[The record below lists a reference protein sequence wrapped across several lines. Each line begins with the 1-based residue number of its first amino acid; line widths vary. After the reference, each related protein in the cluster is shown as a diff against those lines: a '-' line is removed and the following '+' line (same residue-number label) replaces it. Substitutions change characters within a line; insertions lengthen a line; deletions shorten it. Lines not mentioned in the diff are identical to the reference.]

1 MPLVEDNPLDPKYNP
16 ITFDEGAAS
25 NLEDLKTT
33 PEITTELEDEVI
45 WDKEPIIKNKISLVS
60 DSKTR
65 GYGMLGFITPVINK
79 GLSVGASL
87 KEIISDSDW
96 KTSDLNPTKEG
107 LTDKELY
114 KPENFSVIQNMMKR
128 RFGMDLKENKQEDI
142 VKSWRQFMKNRDM
155 YNSVNAWTMNSW
167 LRKSTPLDQKAT
179 KDSIELWSRVGGAFQ
194 KDEKTDQIQQAK
206 DTGFVLND
214 KGQLDWEYYKDKPV
228 SALYPKFDKKTTVG
242 MQSVY
247 DTTQAIVTDPVN
259 IIPIITF
266 GRIKSYFVK
275 KAAQNLRKKDIAL
288 TISKVTKNNKLSKAV
303 KEKNITQ
310 GVNKLT
316 FDAMQRAD
324 IQFSGMK
331 KALLGSAGLNGM
343 FNAGID
349 YLNQTSDIM
358 ADVQKDYK
366 VGQTIAVT
374 TLATIL
380 GGGVNFAYHAL
391 FNKAARN
398 ALGGASPTPWLF
410 EEMVK
415 NRAIIKEGAKTA
427 VAKDVWKDLRPEK
440 ISAIGAS
447 LRNNTIKFNT
457 WLDKVEEGAPL
468 SFKAAGDPAGKYDSV
483 YNAYMFGAPE
493 AGVEGVEGL
502 LRSYGII
509 YEGKR
514 TYLKD
519 ADGKAIKDNFSN
531 WLIDI
536 TVAAPKEIK
545 KEIRR
550 NYRLTLG
557 KNGPEKFR
565 SPTTKRPIN
574 FDTAM
579 NIIAADLSESGFKLG
594 QMGNMRKKLGK
605 DAKLTL
611 DKTGTI
617 QDDILD
623 PIDTKSLA
631 ARINSFGEKLPNPV
645 KGIYDS
651 STWITKSFIR
661 AIVTNPGTTWLNYQ
675 GWKVMTGLE
684 STGRMAQMMLHGG
697 NATIQALVG
706 RGKYSANQ
714 FQLAQNIFDNQ
725 VYKAR
730 SLLDIETTVDET
742 QSFMAFYPQAQKLMR
757 WANGGVEVK
766 DMNKYLDLAPV
777 ESTTKVWYKKP
788 AAGVDWY
795 VDKMQTLWGT
805 KAMDIYS
812 KSVEFMTS
820 MDYLTRKQYNMGIND
835 FLNSKDAWRIT
846 ETDQWTALVAEAV
859 SNAQRN
865 TFSKSFGDMK
875 GGLGRFAKFIEEL
888 RNIPLFG
895 TKTPFGQFYNNT
907 VAFQMEASGLSAIHQ
922 AFFRKSKFYEK
933 TKKEA
938 LGRSIGEKAAFAAA
952 AWTAYFYMAESRK
965 EALEE
970 GLPWYAERDD
980 AGRIRNYKYD
990 YPKNL
995 PMWLGTVGA
1004 YVARLEAPPQDLLE
1018 EGLKTFTIEAFTR
1031 GANVSLDVLKD
1042 IFLDTASGKNP
1053 AGLLE
1058 EIAIHSGGFAAN
1070 IGGGFQRPLEPFGDV
1085 VRMLKGDIVVDKR
1098 INGENINQLVRY
1110 TDSIF
1115 DYLVSNDSVYAPL
1128 KKLGTTGKTE
1138 KFDVTVKDPL
1148 RGQPEKALGLR
1159 EEPVLSTAQ
1168 RMLNQISKPYWKA
1181 GQTIKN
1187 MFPEVNNI
1195 MTKMMSFHLE
1205 NEAEK
1210 WYNSEAWQ
1218 KGNPLSKDSLTVQRQ
1233 LIWKNKVVKPA
1244 KKKVEVELAASFDP
1258 ENKRLQI
1265 LYEISKTKS
1274 ETRLSTILNEY
1285 QNYSGKINKRK
1296 LTDLSTVELQ
1306 TFIAYMDDYDA
1317 MKIREIEAMALP
1329 LMESN

>member
-502 LRSYGII
+502 LRRYGII

-557 KNGPEKFR
+557 K
-565 SPTTKRPIN
+565 KR
-574 FDTAM
+574 T
-579 NIIAADLSESGFKLG
+579 
-594 QMGNMRKKLGK
+594 
-605 DAKLTL
+605 
-611 DKTGTI
+611 
-617 QDDILD
+617 
-623 PIDTKSLA
+623 
-631 ARINSFGEKLPNPV
+631 
-645 KGIYDS
+645 
-651 STWITKSFIR
+651 
-661 AIVTNPGTTWLNYQ
+661 
-675 GWKVMTGLE
+675 
-684 STGRMAQMMLHGG
+684 
-697 NATIQALVG
+697 
-706 RGKYSANQ
+706 
-714 FQLAQNIFDNQ
+714 
-725 VYKAR
+725 
-730 SLLDIETTVDET
+730 
-742 QSFMAFYPQAQKLMR
+742 
-757 WANGGVEVK
+757 
-766 DMNKYLDLAPV
+766 
-777 ESTTKVWYKKP
+777 
-788 AAGVDWY
+788 
-795 VDKMQTLWGT
+795 
-805 KAMDIYS
+805 
-812 KSVEFMTS
+812 
-820 MDYLTRKQYNMGIND
+820 
-835 FLNSKDAWRIT
+835 
-846 ETDQWTALVAEAV
+846 
-859 SNAQRN
+859 
-865 TFSKSFGDMK
+865 
-875 GGLGRFAKFIEEL
+875 
-888 RNIPLFG
+888 
-895 TKTPFGQFYNNT
+895 
-907 VAFQMEASGLSAIHQ
+907 
-922 AFFRKSKFYEK
+922 
-933 TKKEA
+933 
-938 LGRSIGEKAAFAAA
+938 
-952 AWTAYFYMAESRK
+952 
-965 EALEE
+965 
-970 GLPWYAERDD
+970 
-980 AGRIRNYKYD
+980 
-990 YPKNL
+990 
-995 PMWLGTVGA
+995 
-1004 YVARLEAPPQDLLE
+1004 
-1018 EGLKTFTIEAFTR
+1018 
-1031 GANVSLDVLKD
+1031 
-1042 IFLDTASGKNP
+1042 
-1053 AGLLE
+1053 
-1058 EIAIHSGGFAAN
+1058 
-1070 IGGGFQRPLEPFGDV
+1070 
-1085 VRMLKGDIVVDKR
+1085 
-1098 INGENINQLVRY
+1098 
-1110 TDSIF
+1110 
-1115 DYLVSNDSVYAPL
+1115 
-1128 KKLGTTGKTE
+1128 
-1138 KFDVTVKDPL
+1138 
-1148 RGQPEKALGLR
+1148 
-1159 EEPVLSTAQ
+1159 
-1168 RMLNQISKPYWKA
+1168 
-1181 GQTIKN
+1181 
-1187 MFPEVNNI
+1187 
-1195 MTKMMSFHLE
+1195 
-1205 NEAEK
+1205 
-1210 WYNSEAWQ
+1210 
-1218 KGNPLSKDSLTVQRQ
+1218 
-1233 LIWKNKVVKPA
+1233 
-1244 KKKVEVELAASFDP
+1244 
-1258 ENKRLQI
+1258 
-1265 LYEISKTKS
+1265 
-1274 ETRLSTILNEY
+1274 
-1285 QNYSGKINKRK
+1285 
-1296 LTDLSTVELQ
+1296 
-1306 TFIAYMDDYDA
+1306 
-1317 MKIREIEAMALP
+1317 
-1329 LMESN
+1329 

>member
-16 ITFDEGAAS
+16 ITFDAGAAS

-33 PEITTELEDEVI
+33 PEITTELEDEVV
-45 WDKEPIIKNKISLVS
+45 WDKAPIIKNKISLVS

-65 GYGMLGFITPVINK
+65 GLGMLGFITPVIDK
-79 GLSVGASL
+79 GLSIGASL
-87 KEIISDSDW
+87 SDIISESSW

-155 YNSVNAWTMNSW
+155 YQSVNALTMHNW
-167 LRKSTPLDQKAT
+167 LSKATPLDKKAT
-179 KDSIELWSRVGGAFQ
+179 KDSIDLWSKVGGAFQ
-194 KDEKTDQIQQAK
+194 KDERTDQIQQAK

-214 KGQLDWEYYKDKPV
+214 KGQLDWKYYKDKPV
-228 SALYPKFDKKTTVG
+228 SALYPKKSKTVG
-242 MQSVY
+242 MQSVT
-247 DTTQAIVTDPVN
+247 DTAQAIVTDPVN

-275 KAAQNLRKKDIAL
+275 SAAKNLRKKDIAL
-288 TISKVTKNNKLSKAV
+288 TISKVKKNRKLSQAKKENEITKA
-303 KEKNITQ
+303 
-310 GVNKLT
+310 VNKLT
-316 FDAMQRAD
+316 FTAMQRAD
-324 IQFSGMK
+324 VQFSGMK

-358 ADVQKDYK
+358 ADVKKDYS

-502 LRSYGII
+502 LRRYGII

-519 ADGKAIKDNFSN
+519 ADGKDIKDNFSN
-531 WLIDI
+531 WLIDV

-594 QMGNMRKKLGK
+594 QMGNMRKKLSK

-611 DKTGTI
+611 DKTGNI

-623 PIDTKSLA
+623 PIDTKSLSS
-631 ARINSFGEKLPNPV
+631 RLNSFGDKVTIPA
-645 KGIYDS
+645 KGIWDS
-651 STWITKSFIR
+651 SAWVTKSFIR

-706 RGKYSANQ
+706 RRKYSANQ

-725 VYKAR
+725 VYKTR
-730 SLLDIETTVDET
+730 SLLDLETTVDQA
-742 QSFMAFYPQAQKLMR
+742 QSFMAFYPKAQKLMK

-766 DMNKYLDLAPV
+766 DMNKYLDLAPI
-777 ESTTKVWYKKP
+777 ESTSKVWYKKP
-788 AAGVDWY
+788 AAAVDWY

-820 MDYLTRKQYNMGIND
+820 MDYLTRKQYNMGIDD

-865 TFSKSFGDMK
+865 TFSKSFADMK
-875 GGLGRFAKFIEEL
+875 GGLGNFAKFIENL
-888 RNIPLFG
+888 RNIPLAG
-895 TKTPFGQFYNNT
+895 TKVPFGQFYNNT
-907 VAFQMEASGLSAIHQ
+907 VAFQMEASGLSALHQ
-922 AFFRKSKFYEK
+922 AFYRKSKFYERTNK
-933 TKKEA
+933 QA
-938 LGRSIGEKAAFAAA
+938 LGRSIGEKAGFAAA
-952 AWTAYFYMAESRK
+952 SWTAFFYMTASRK
-965 EALEE
+965 DALEE

-980 AGRIRNYKYD
+980 AGRIRSYKYD

-1004 YVARLEAPPQDLLE
+1004 HLAKGELPPEDLIN
-1018 EGLKTFTIEAFTR
+1018 EGIKTFTLEAFTR

-1042 IFLDTASGKNP
+1042 VFLDTTSSNNSRAIEVE
-1053 AGLLE
+1053 A
-1058 EIAIHSGGFAAN
+1058 AIHLGGFAAN
-1070 IGGGFQRPLEPFGDV
+1070 IGGGFQRPLEPFGDAI
-1085 VRMLKGDIVVDKR
+1085 RMLKGDIVVDKR

-1110 TDSIF
+1110 TDSMF
-1115 DYLVSNDSVYAPL
+1115 DYLVSNDNMYVPL
-1128 KKLGTTGKTE
+1128 QKLGTTGKTE
-1138 KFDVTVKDPL
+1138 KFDATVVPPL

-1181 GQTIKN
+1181 GQTVKN
-1187 MFPEVNNI
+1187 MFPEVNNV

-1205 NEAEK
+1205 WHAEE
-1210 WYNSEAWQ
+1210 WYEQDAWQ
-1218 KGNPLSKDSLTVQRQ
+1218 KGTNEQRQ
-1233 LIWKNKVVKPA
+1233 LIWKEKVVDPA
-1244 KKKVEVELAASFDP
+1244 KKAVELQLAASLDP
-1258 ENKRLQI
+1258 ENKRLQT
-1265 LYEISKTKS
+1265 LYEISKRKS
-1274 ETRLSTILNEY
+1274 ESRLSTILDEY
-1285 QNYSGKINKRK
+1285 ENYTGRTGKRK

-1329 LMESN
+1329 LMEAN

>member
-1 MPLVEDNPLDPKYNP
+1 MPLVDDNPLDSKYDP
-16 ITFDEGAAS
+16 IDNATS
-25 NLEDLKTT
+25 LEDLRTT
-33 PEITTELEDEVI
+33 PEVIVDKYEDENGEVV
-45 WDKEPIIKNKISLVS
+45 WDKEPIIKNKISLVDKS
-60 DSKTR
+60 RT
-65 GYGMLGFITPVINK
+65 GGFGMLGWITPVVDK

-87 KEIISDSDW
+87 GNIIEEFDW
-96 KTSDLNPTKEG
+96 KNSDLNPTKEG

-114 KPENFSVIQNMMKR
+114 KPENFSVIQNIMKR

-155 YNSVNAWTMNSW
+155 YNSVNALTMNNW
-167 LRKSTPLDQKAT
+167 LRKANTLDKQAT

-194 KDEKTDQIQQAK
+194 KDERTDQIQQAK

-214 KGQLDWEYYKDKPV
+214 KGQLDWEYYKNQPI
-228 SALYPKFDKKTTVG
+228 SALYPKKDKTVG
-242 MQSVY
+242 EQSVT

-266 GRIKSYFVK
+266 GRIKSFFVK
-275 KAAQNLRKKDIAL
+275 RAAKNLRKKDIAL
-288 TISKVTKNNKLSKAV
+288 VTSKVKKNKKLSQAKKENEIQKA
-303 KEKNITQ
+303 
-310 GVNKLT
+310 VNKLT
-316 FDAMQRAD
+316 FTAMQRAD
-324 IQFSGMK
+324 VQFSGMK

-358 ADVQKDYK
+358 ADVKKDYS
-366 VGQTIAVT
+366 VGQTVAVT

-415 NRAIIKEGAKTA
+415 NRAIIKEGAKTSI
-427 VAKDVWKDLRPEK
+427 AKDVWKDLRPEK

-468 SFKAAGDPAGKYDSV
+468 SFRAAGDPAGKYDSV
-483 YNAYMFGAPE
+483 YNAYMFGAAE
-493 AGVEGVEGL
+493 DGVEGIEGL
-502 LRSYGII
+502 LRRYGII

-550 NYRLTLG
+550 NYRSTLG
-557 KNGPEKFR
+557 KHGPEKFR
-565 SPTTKRPIN
+565 SSTTNRPIN

-579 NIIAADLSESGFKLG
+579 NIIAADLSEAGFKLG
-594 QMGNMRKKLGK
+594 LMGNMAKKIGK

-611 DKTGTI
+611 DKTGKI
-617 QDDILD
+617 QNEIID
-623 PIDTKSLA
+623 PIDTKFLSSRL
-631 ARINSFGEKLPNPV
+631 NSFGDKVTIPA
-645 KGIYDS
+645 KGIWDS
-651 STWITKSFIR
+651 SAWVTKSFIR

-730 SLLDIETTVDET
+730 RILDLETTVDEV
-742 QSFMAFYPQAQKLMR
+742 QSFMAFYPEAQKLMK

-766 DMNKYLDLAPV
+766 DMNKYLDLAPA
-777 ESTTKVWYKKP
+777 EPTIKTWYKKP
-788 AAGVDWY
+788 AEMVDAY
-795 VDKMQTLWGT
+795 VDKMQILWGT

-820 MDYLTRKQYNMGIND
+820 MDYLTRKQYNMGIDD

-865 TFSKSFGDMK
+865 TFSKSFADMK

-888 RNIPLFG
+888 RNIPLGG
-895 TKTPFGQFYNNT
+895 TKLPFGQFYNNT
-907 VAFQMEASGLSAIHQ
+907 VAFQMEATGLSAIHQ
-922 AFFRKSKFYEK
+922 AFYRKSKFYEK
-933 TKKEA
+933 TNKQA

-952 AWTAYFYMAESRK
+952 AWTAFFYMADSRK
-965 EALEE
+965 AALEE

-980 AGRIRNYKYD
+980 AGRIRSYKYD

-995 PMWLGTVGA
+995 PMWIGTVAAHISRG
-1004 YVARLEAPPQDLLE
+1004 EFPPEDLLQ

-1058 EIAIHSGGFAAN
+1058 EIAIHSGGFASN
-1070 IGGGFQRPLEPFGDV
+1070 IGGGFQRPLEPFGDAI
-1085 VRMLKGDIVVDKR
+1085 RMLKGDIVVDKR

-1110 TDSIF
+1110 TDSMF
-1115 DYLVSNDSVYAPL
+1115 DYLVSNDNMYVPL

-1138 KFDVTVKDPL
+1138 KFDATVVPAL
-1148 RGQPEKALGLR
+1148 RGQPEKAIGLR

-1168 RMLNQISKPYWKA
+1168 RMMNQISKPYWKA

-1187 MFPEVNNI
+1187 MFPEVNNV

-1205 NEAEK
+1205 WHAEE
-1210 WYNSEAWQ
+1210 WYEQDAWQ
-1218 KGNPLSKDSLTVQRQ
+1218 KGTNEQRQ
-1233 LIWKNKVVKPA
+1233 LIWKEKVVKPA
-1244 KKKVEVELAASFDP
+1244 KKAVELQLAASLDP
-1258 ENKRLQI
+1258 NDQRLQI
-1265 LYEISKTKS
+1265 LYDISKKKS

-1285 QNYSGKINKRK
+1285 ENYSGRKGKRK
-1296 LTDLSTVELQ
+1296 LTDLSITELQ
-1306 TFIAYMDDYDA
+1306 TFIAYMNDYDA

-1329 LMESN
+1329 LMEAN

>member
-1 MPLVEDNPLDPKYNP
+1 MPLVDDNPLDSKYDP
-16 ITFDEGAAS
+16 IDDATS
-25 NLEDLKTT
+25 LEDLKTT
-33 PEITTELEDEVI
+33 PEVIVDKDEDEEVV
-45 WDKEPIIKNKISLVS
+45 WDKAPIIKKKISLVDES
-60 DSKTR
+60 RTR
-65 GYGMLGFITPVINK
+65 GLGFLGQFTPIIDK

-87 KEIISDSDW
+87 GDIIKEFDW
-96 KTSDLNPTKEG
+96 KNSDLNPTKEG

-114 KPENFSVIQNMMKR
+114 KPENFSVIQNIMKR

-155 YNSVNAWTMNSW
+155 YNSVNALTMNNW
-167 LRKSTPLDQKAT
+167 LRKANTLDKQAT
-179 KDSIELWSRVGGAFQ
+179 KKSIELWSRVGGAFQ
-194 KDEKTDQIQQAK
+194 KEERNDQVKQAK
-206 DTGFVLND
+206 DSGFVLND
-214 KGQLDWEYYKDKPV
+214 KGQLDWEYYKNQPV
-228 SALYPKFDKKTTVG
+228 SALYPKKDKTVG
-242 MQSVY
+242 AQSVT
-247 DTTQAIVTDPVN
+247 DTAQAIATDPVN

-266 GRIKSYFVK
+266 GRIKSFFVK
-275 KAAQNLRKKDIAL
+275 RAAKNLRKKDIAL
-288 TISKVTKNNKLSKAV
+288 TISKVKKNKKLSQVKKENEITKA
-303 KEKNITQ
+303 
-310 GVNKLT
+310 VNKLT
-316 FDAMQRAD
+316 FTAMQRAD
-324 IQFSGMK
+324 VQFSGMK

-358 ADVQKDYK
+358 ADVKKDYS

-415 NRAIIKEGAKTA
+415 NRAIIKEGAKTST
-427 VAKDVWKDLRPEK
+427 KDVWKDLRPEK
-440 ISAIGAS
+440 ISAIGES

-483 YNAYMFGAPE
+483 YAAYLFGAAE
-493 AGVEGVEGL
+493 DGVEGVEGL
-502 LRSYGII
+502 LRKYGIF

-514 TYLKD
+514 TFLKD
-519 ADGKAIKDNFSN
+519 ANGKAIKDNFSN
-531 WLIDI
+531 WLVDI
-536 TVAAPKEIK
+536 MVTAPKEIK
-545 KEIRR
+545 KELRR
-550 NYRLTLG
+550 NYRSTLG
-557 KNGPEKFR
+557 KHGPEKFR
-565 SPTTKRPIN
+565 SSTTNRPIN
-574 FDTAM
+574 FDAAL
-579 NIIAADLSESGFKLG
+579 NIMSADVSSAGFTMG
-594 QMGNMRKKLGK
+594 QMGHMAKKLRK
-605 DAKLTL
+605 DAKFTL

-617 QDDILD
+617 QNDILD

-631 ARINSFGEKLPNPV
+631 ARLDSFGDKLPNPI
-645 KGIYDS
+645 KGIWDS
-651 STWITKSFIR
+651 SAWVTKSFIR

-742 QSFMAFYPQAQKLMR
+742 QAFMAFYPKAQKLMK

-766 DMNKYLDLAPV
+766 DMNKYLDLAPI
-777 ESTTKVWYKKP
+777 ESTSKVWYKKP
-788 AAGVDWY
+788 AAAVDWY

-888 RNIPLFG
+888 RNIPLGG
-895 TKTPFGQFYNNT
+895 TKLPFGQFYNNT

-922 AFFRKSKFYEK
+922 AFYRKSKFYEK

-938 LGRSIGEKAAFAAA
+938 LGRSVGEKAAFAAA
-952 AWTAYFYMAESRK
+952 AWTAFFYMADSRK
-965 EALEE
+965 AALEE

-980 AGRIRNYKYD
+980 AGRIRSYKYD

-1004 YVARLEAPPQDLLE
+1004 HLARGEAPPQDLLV
-1018 EGLKTFTIEAFTR
+1018 EGFKTFTLEAFTR

-1042 IFLDTASGKNP
+1042 VFLETASGKNP
-1053 AGLLE
+1053 RGLLE
-1058 EIAIHSGGFAAN
+1058 EISIHSGGFASN
-1070 IGGGFQRPLEPFGDV
+1070 IGGGFQRPLEPFGDAI
-1085 VRMLKGDIVVDKR
+1085 RMLKGDIVVDKR

-1110 TDSIF
+1110 TDSMF
-1115 DYLVSNDSVYAPL
+1115 DYLVSNDNMYVPL
-1128 KKLGTTGKTE
+1128 QKLGTAGKTE
-1138 KFDVTVKDPL
+1138 KFDATVVPPL
-1148 RGQPEKALGLR
+1148 RGQPEKAIGLR

-1168 RMLNQISKPYWKA
+1168 RMMNQISKPYWKA

-1187 MFPEVNNI
+1187 MFPEVNNV
-1195 MTKMMSFHLE
+1195 MTKMISFHLE
-1205 NEAEK
+1205 WHAEE
-1210 WYNSEAWQ
+1210 WYEQDAWQ
-1218 KGNPLSKDSLTVQRQ
+1218 KGTNEQRE
-1233 LIWKNKVVKPA
+1233 LIWKEKVVKPA
-1244 KKKVEVELAASFDP
+1244 KKAVELQLAASLDP
-1258 ENKRLQI
+1258 NDQRLQI
-1265 LYEISKTKS
+1265 LYDISKKKS
-1274 ETRLSTILNEY
+1274 EARLSTILNEY
-1285 QNYSGKINKRK
+1285 ENYSGRKGRRK
-1296 LTDLSTVELQ
+1296 LTDLSIAELN
-1306 TFIAYMDDYDA
+1306 TFKAYMDDYDA

-1329 LMESN
+1329 LMQAN

>member
-502 LRSYGII
+502 LRRYGII

-531 WLIDI
+531 
-536 TVAAPKEIK
+536 
-545 KEIRR
+545 
-550 NYRLTLG
+550 
-557 KNGPEKFR
+557 
-565 SPTTKRPIN
+565 
-574 FDTAM
+574 
-579 NIIAADLSESGFKLG
+579 
-594 QMGNMRKKLGK
+594 
-605 DAKLTL
+605 
-611 DKTGTI
+611 
-617 QDDILD
+617 
-623 PIDTKSLA
+623 
-631 ARINSFGEKLPNPV
+631 
-645 KGIYDS
+645 
-651 STWITKSFIR
+651 
-661 AIVTNPGTTWLNYQ
+661 
-675 GWKVMTGLE
+675 
-684 STGRMAQMMLHGG
+684 
-697 NATIQALVG
+697 
-706 RGKYSANQ
+706 
-714 FQLAQNIFDNQ
+714 
-725 VYKAR
+725 
-730 SLLDIETTVDET
+730 
-742 QSFMAFYPQAQKLMR
+742 
-757 WANGGVEVK
+757 
-766 DMNKYLDLAPV
+766 
-777 ESTTKVWYKKP
+777 
-788 AAGVDWY
+788 
-795 VDKMQTLWGT
+795 
-805 KAMDIYS
+805 
-812 KSVEFMTS
+812 
-820 MDYLTRKQYNMGIND
+820 
-835 FLNSKDAWRIT
+835 
-846 ETDQWTALVAEAV
+846 
-859 SNAQRN
+859 
-865 TFSKSFGDMK
+865 
-875 GGLGRFAKFIEEL
+875 
-888 RNIPLFG
+888 
-895 TKTPFGQFYNNT
+895 
-907 VAFQMEASGLSAIHQ
+907 
-922 AFFRKSKFYEK
+922 
-933 TKKEA
+933 
-938 LGRSIGEKAAFAAA
+938 
-952 AWTAYFYMAESRK
+952 
-965 EALEE
+965 
-970 GLPWYAERDD
+970 
-980 AGRIRNYKYD
+980 
-990 YPKNL
+990 
-995 PMWLGTVGA
+995 
-1004 YVARLEAPPQDLLE
+1004 
-1018 EGLKTFTIEAFTR
+1018 
-1031 GANVSLDVLKD
+1031 
-1042 IFLDTASGKNP
+1042 
-1053 AGLLE
+1053 
-1058 EIAIHSGGFAAN
+1058 
-1070 IGGGFQRPLEPFGDV
+1070 
-1085 VRMLKGDIVVDKR
+1085 
-1098 INGENINQLVRY
+1098 
-1110 TDSIF
+1110 
-1115 DYLVSNDSVYAPL
+1115 
-1128 KKLGTTGKTE
+1128 
-1138 KFDVTVKDPL
+1138 
-1148 RGQPEKALGLR
+1148 
-1159 EEPVLSTAQ
+1159 
-1168 RMLNQISKPYWKA
+1168 
-1181 GQTIKN
+1181 
-1187 MFPEVNNI
+1187 
-1195 MTKMMSFHLE
+1195 
-1205 NEAEK
+1205 
-1210 WYNSEAWQ
+1210 
-1218 KGNPLSKDSLTVQRQ
+1218 
-1233 LIWKNKVVKPA
+1233 
-1244 KKKVEVELAASFDP
+1244 
-1258 ENKRLQI
+1258 
-1265 LYEISKTKS
+1265 
-1274 ETRLSTILNEY
+1274 
-1285 QNYSGKINKRK
+1285 
-1296 LTDLSTVELQ
+1296 
-1306 TFIAYMDDYDA
+1306 
-1317 MKIREIEAMALP
+1317 
-1329 LMESN
+1329 